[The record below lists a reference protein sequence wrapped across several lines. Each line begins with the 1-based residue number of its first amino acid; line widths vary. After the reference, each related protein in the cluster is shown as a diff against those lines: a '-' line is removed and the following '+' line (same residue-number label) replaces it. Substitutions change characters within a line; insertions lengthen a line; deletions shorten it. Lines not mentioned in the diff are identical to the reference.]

1 MEIIRRNVA
10 TFTKSRYSCADK
22 DSRTRVY
29 QRRFWILAVF
39 SFLAWFQCVQWG
51 LWGPISESVGAA
63 YEGWGSETVAMMSN
77 WGTITFAL
85 FVVPMCWLMDTKG
98 LRVGVITCGVLVAS
112 ATVARIIPFMTDSV
126 EFFTVMCHIGAI
138 LNGIAG
144 TLIMSAPPKIAADW
158 FPPGERTTATA
169 TSQVLNQLG
178 MAGSYLQPFFV
189 HAPTG
194 DVTKNQIRS
203 DIKRLLFIYAVVGV
217 TVLIAILVYF
227 PSKPPVPP
235 SVTSAVERLNFKATF
250 KKIIRNRDVLLV
262 TVAYSI
268 CLAIPAAW
276 LSVLNYSLIDLGMHQ
291 DDAMWV
297 GLTAV
302 LVQGVVGLLVGRMTD
317 LVYGY
322 IKVSLL
328 AFMITSL
335 CCFYWFYLLTM
346 GSITVTKWQIFCSV
360 VIGLGFN
367 FANAPLFIEFAVES
381 AYPCPEVYVGGLLTG
396 TMNFIGLIFLFIFL
410 IPDLGY
416 KWVTYV
422 LLSSS
427 SLSLIP
433 LLIVREEYS
442 RSNIDRS
449 VGTDLPTIPGAS
461 EKGTLHQLSIQ

>member
-1 MEIIRRNVA
+1 
-10 TFTKSRYSCADK
+10 
-22 DSRTRVY
+22 
-29 QRRFWILAVF
+29 
-39 SFLAWFQCVQWG
+39 
-51 LWGPISESVGAA
+51 
-63 YEGWGSETVAMMSN
+63 
-77 WGTITFAL
+77 
-85 FVVPMCWLMDTKG
+85 
-98 LRVGVITCGVLVAS
+98 
-112 ATVARIIPFMTDSV
+112 
-126 EFFTVMCHIGAI
+126 
-138 LNGIAG
+138 
-144 TLIMSAPPKIAADW
+144 
-158 FPPGERTTATA
+158 
-169 TSQVLNQLG
+169 
-178 MAGSYLQPFFV
+178 
-189 HAPTG
+189 
-194 DVTKNQIRS
+194 
-203 DIKRLLFIYAVVGV
+203 
-217 TVLIAILVYF
+217 
-227 PSKPPVPP
+227 
-235 SVTSAVERLNFKATF
+235 
-250 KKIIRNRDVLLV
+250 
-262 TVAYSI
+262 
-268 CLAIPAAW
+268 
-276 LSVLNYSLIDLGMHQ
+276 
-291 DDAMWV
+291 MWV